1 MCGLHHSASE
11 GIAPYPGPVTPDSP
25 TAALDQA
32 EAGPTDAMIADVFS
46 RGCTSRQALEA
57 VTGRWGVLTVAGLR
71 DGAVRFNALRRR
83 IDGVSEK
90 MLAQTLQAL
99 ERDGIVSREVRTTI
113 PPHVEYSLTD
123 LGRRVA
129 DRLVGLIDVLEGAV
143 DEVGAAQRRYDARR
157 AEAS

>member
-1 MCGLHHSASE
+1 MTTDSPAAGQTD
-11 GIAPYPGPVTPDSP
+11 PGPS
-25 TAALDQA
+25 
-32 EAGPTDAMIADVFS
+32 DAMVADVFA
-46 RGCTSRQALEA
+46 RGCTSRQALEV

-99 ERDGIVSREVRTTI
+99 ERDGMVTREVRTTI

-129 DRLVGLIDVLEGAV
+129 DRLVGLIDVLEDAV
-143 DEVGAAQRRYDARR
+143 DEVSAAQQRYDAHRER
-157 AEAS
+157 S

>member
-1 MCGLHHSASE
+1 
-11 GIAPYPGPVTPDSP
+11 VTPDSP
-25 TAALDQA
+25 LAVEPT

-90 MLAQTLQAL
+90 MLAQTLQGL
-99 ERDGIVSREVRTTI
+99 ERDGIVVRQVRTTI
-113 PPHVEYSLTD
+113 PPHVEYSLTE
-123 LGRRVA
+123 LGLRVA
-129 DRLVGLIDVLEGAV
+129 DRLVALIDVLEGAV
-143 DEVGAAQRRYDARR
+143 DQVDAAQRAYDARR
-157 AEAS
+157 DA

>member
-1 MCGLHHSASE
+1 M
-11 GIAPYPGPVTPDSP
+11 TPDSP
-25 TAALDQA
+25 APAVD
-32 EAGPTDAMIADVFS
+32 AGPTDAMIADVFA
-46 RGCTSRQALEA
+46 RDCTSRQALEA

-90 MLAQTLQAL
+90 MLAQTLQTL
-99 ERDGIVSREVRTTI
+99 ERDGMVVREVRTTI

-129 DRLVGLIDVLEGAV
+129 DRLKGLIDVLEGAV
-143 DEVGAAQRRYDARR
+143 DEVSAAQQAYDARR
-157 AEAS
+157 EAS

>member
-1 MCGLHHSASE
+1 M
-11 GIAPYPGPVTPDSP
+11 TPDSP
-25 TAALDQA
+25 TAVDPA
-32 EAGPTDAMIADVFS
+32 EAATGPTDAMIADVFS

-99 ERDGIVSREVRTTI
+99 ERDGMVAREVRTTI

-123 LGRRVA
+123 LGRQVA

-143 DEVGAAQRRYDARR
+143 DEVSAAQQRYDARR
-157 AEAS
+157 DDS

>member
-1 MCGLHHSASE
+1 M
-11 GIAPYPGPVTPDSP
+11 TPDSP
-25 TAALDQA
+25 TAVDRA
-32 EAGPTDAMIADVFS
+32 EAGPGPTDAMIADVFA
-46 RGCTSRQALEA
+46 RDCTSRQALEA

-99 ERDGIVSREVRTTI
+99 ERDGMVAREVRTTI

-123 LGRRVA
+123 LGRKVA

-143 DEVGAAQRRYDARR
+143 DEVSAAQQRYDARHD
-157 AEAS
+157 AS

>member
-1 MCGLHHSASE
+1 MSTPTTPAVPAE
-11 GIAPYPGPVTPDSP
+11 TQGPSD
-25 TAALDQA
+25 
-32 EAGPTDAMIADVFS
+32 EMIADVFS
-46 RGCTSRQALEA
+46 RACTSRHALEA

-90 MLAQTLQAL
+90 MLAQTLQTL
-99 ERDGIVSREVRTTI
+99 ERDGMVTREVRTTI

-129 DRLVGLIDVLEGAV
+129 DRLVGLIDVLEDAV
-143 DEVGAAQRRYDARR
+143 DEVTAAQESYDARR
-157 AEAS
+157 GAGGPP

>member
-1 MCGLHHSASE
+1 M
-11 GIAPYPGPVTPDSP
+11 V
-25 TAALDQA
+25 
-32 EAGPTDAMIADVFS
+32 ADVFS
-46 RGCTSRQALEA
+46 RACTSRQALEA

-90 MLAQTLQAL
+90 MLAQTLQTL
-99 ERDGIVSREVRTTI
+99 ERDGMVTRVVRTAI

-129 DRLVGLIDVLEGAV
+129 DRLVDLIDVLEDAV
-143 DEVGAAQRRYDARR
+143 DEVGAAQERYDARQGGGPPPSAR
-157 AEAS
+157 PRHAAVDGPS

>member
-1 MCGLHHSASE
+1 MTTDAL
-11 GIAPYPGPVTPDSP
+11 
-25 TAALDQA
+25 ALDDP
-32 EAGPTDAMIADVFS
+32 GPTDAMVADVFQ
-46 RGCTSRQALEA
+46 RGCTSRQVLEV

-99 ERDGIVSREVRTTI
+99 ERDGIVVRTVHATI
-113 PPHVEYSLTD
+113 PPHVEYSLTP

-129 DRLVGLIDVLEGAV
+129 DSLTGLLDVLEGSV
-143 DEVGAAQRRYDARR
+143 GEVAAAQQEYDARGSR
-157 AEAS
+157 

>member
-1 MCGLHHSASE
+1 MTL
-11 GIAPYPGPVTPDSP
+11 DSP
-25 TAALDQA
+25 TGALDQA

-71 DGAVRFNALRRR
+71 DGVVRFNALRRR

-143 DEVGAAQRRYDARR
+143 DEVSAAQQRYDARR
-157 AEAS
+157 DEAS

>member
-1 MCGLHHSASE
+1 M
-11 GIAPYPGPVTPDSP
+11 TPDSP
-25 TAALDQA
+25 AVAPVDA
-32 EAGPTDAMIADVFS
+32 VDAGPTDAMIADVFS

-99 ERDGIVSREVRTTI
+99 ERDGMVAREVRTTI

-129 DRLVGLIDVLEGAV
+129 DRLVGLLDVLEGSV
-143 DEVGAAQRRYDARR
+143 DEVSAAQRAYDARR
-157 AEAS
+157 DA

>member
-1 MCGLHHSASE
+1 MTTDARPLE
-11 GIAPYPGPVTPDSP
+11 D
-25 TAALDQA
+25 L
-32 EAGPTDAMIADVFS
+32 GPTDAMVADVFQ
-46 RGCTSRQALEA
+46 RGCTSRHVLEA

-90 MLAQTLQAL
+90 MLAQTLQSL
-99 ERDGIVSREVRTTI
+99 ERDGIVVREVRATI

-129 DRLVGLIDVLEGAV
+129 DSLTGLLDVLEGSV
-143 DEVGAAQRRYDARR
+143 TEVVASQRAYDARR
-157 AEAS
+157 DA

>member
-1 MCGLHHSASE
+1 M
-11 GIAPYPGPVTPDSP
+11 TTDSP
-25 TAALDQA
+25 AAALDGVRSDDVA
-32 EAGPTDAMIADVFS
+32 PGPTDAMIADVFS

-90 MLAQTLQAL
+90 MLAQTLQTL
-99 ERDGIVSREVRTTI
+99 ERDGMVAREVRTTI

-129 DRLVGLIDVLEGAV
+129 DRLVGLLDVLEGSV
-143 DEVGAAQRRYDARR
+143 DEVSAAQRAYDARR
-157 AEAS
+157 DA